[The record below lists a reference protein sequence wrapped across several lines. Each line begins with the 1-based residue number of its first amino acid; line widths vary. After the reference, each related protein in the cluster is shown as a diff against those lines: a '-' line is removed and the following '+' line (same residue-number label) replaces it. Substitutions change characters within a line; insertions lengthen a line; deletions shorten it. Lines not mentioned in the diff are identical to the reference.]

1 MCYSDSESFSYRFRN
16 KTKWETQG
24 SSLDQHLKTRRMGEQ
39 WFCGEGGEDSRVS
52 GGVSAAATLDSAWM
66 YFVLVALLH
75 ECVFAL
81 VLPGEGNSN

>member
-1 MCYSDSESFSYRFRN
+1 MA
-16 KTKWETQG
+16 
-24 SSLDQHLKTRRMGEQ
+24 EQ

-52 GGVSAAATLDSAWM
+52 GGVSAAVTLDSAWM

-75 ECVFAL
+75 ECAFAL